1 MNIHSEYSFLPD
13 GAVLPDESIKV
24 LGIHSEGFYFL
35 IHRGNEILYALLG
48 SFRNGIT
55 ASSLMAV
62 TGRRPEFRMAEL
74 DHLIVMPR
82 SFVAIPNEF
91 LKLQN
96 DRQLYEMVNVLPE
109 SFQILKSEIKGTDTS
124 LLSAF
129 HSDDLLILNQ
139 LISKNPLADMT
150 AAWVNKIKV
159 SDKGNSAHML
169 IFPSSFVIAVFS
181 DGRLQLI
188 NSFNYSDRSNFLYYT
203 LGAIKAC
210 KCNPDST
217 ELMLCGEI
225 SPSSPLAGALEAY
238 FPVIRYDAA
247 ESNGD
252 ADARKLSSMLFPLFQ

>member
-1 MNIHSEYSFLPD
+1 MNIHSECSFLPD
-13 GAVLPDESIKV
+13 GAVLPDESIKG

-82 SFVAIPNEF
+82 SFVAIPNDF

-169 IFPSSFVIAVFS
+169 IFPSSFVIAVFT

-188 NSFNYSDRSNFLYYT
+188 NSFNYSDKSNFLYYT

-217 ELMLCGEI
+217 ELMLRGLRRD
-225 SPSSPLAGALEAY
+225 PA
-238 FPVIRYDAA
+238 
-247 ESNGD
+247 
-252 ADARKLSSMLFPLFQ
+252 